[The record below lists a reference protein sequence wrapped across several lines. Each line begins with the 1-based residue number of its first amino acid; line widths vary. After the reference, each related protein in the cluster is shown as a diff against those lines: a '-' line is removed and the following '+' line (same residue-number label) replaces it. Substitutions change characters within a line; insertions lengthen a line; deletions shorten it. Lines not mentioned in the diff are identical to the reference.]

1 MKQLHRRGVR
11 VLPGGD
17 YGVAWA
23 PIGANAR
30 DIELFVRLL
39 DVSPMDAILA
49 ATKSGAEIMGMRGQI
64 GCVQNGFLA
73 DLIVVDGDPMQDVS
87 ILHKE
92 KHLLAVMKAGKFY
105 KTTNS

>member
-1 MKQLHRRGVR
+1 
-11 VLPGGD
+11 
-17 YGVAWA
+17 
-23 PIGANAR
+23 
-30 DIELFVRLL
+30 
-39 DVSPMDAILA
+39 
-49 ATKSGAEIMGMRGQI
+49 MGMRGQI